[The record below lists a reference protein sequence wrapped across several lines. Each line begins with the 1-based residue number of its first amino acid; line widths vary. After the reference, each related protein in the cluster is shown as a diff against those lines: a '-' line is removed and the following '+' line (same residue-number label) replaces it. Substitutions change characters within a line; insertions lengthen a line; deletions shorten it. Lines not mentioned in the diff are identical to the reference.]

1 MALEYFPFYHS
12 YGKKTEKLS
21 DQELGRLVRA
31 LVKFSETGETQE
43 LAGRE
48 SIAFDF
54 ISVDIQNA
62 REAYESKCKTNRANG
77 ANAAERPRTV
87 PGGTERPQ
95 NKTKTKTEEET
106 KDKPK
111 DNTEVSSPPTPSPAK
126 PATATALA
134 EEATQGWSPELRQAV
149 MDWLTYKKQKRQG
162 YQEVGLKSLL
172 TQIRKAA
179 DEHGDAAVVETIRNS
194 MASGYVGITLDKLQS
209 QSSRRAKSPNMIT
222 AADYDTMQKRPE
234 VLAEQKANI
243 ERLKRLLDEDKI

>member
-31 LVKFSETGETQE
+31 LVKFSETGEMQE

-62 REAYESKCKTNRANG
+62 RDAYESKCKTNRANG
-77 ANAAERPRTV
+77 ANAAERNRTV
-87 PGGTERPQ
+87 PDGSERPLNK
-95 NKTKTKTEEET
+95 NKTKTKTKEET

-111 DNTEVSSPPTPSPAK
+111 DITEVSSPPTPSPAK

-134 EEATQGWSPELRQAV
+134 EEATQGWSQELRQAV

-194 MASGYVGITLDKLQS
+194 MASGYVGITLDKLTGQKPRS
-209 QSSRRAKSPNMIT
+209 PAYMSAGAQQPLTSR
-222 AADYDTMQKRPE
+222 QW
-234 VLAEQKANI
+234 
-243 ERLKRLLDEDKI
+243 DEIIDKI